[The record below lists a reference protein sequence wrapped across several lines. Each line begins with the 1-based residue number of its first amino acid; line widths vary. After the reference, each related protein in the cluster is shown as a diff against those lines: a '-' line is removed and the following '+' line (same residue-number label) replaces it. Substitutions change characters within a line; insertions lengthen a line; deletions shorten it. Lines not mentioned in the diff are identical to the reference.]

1 MGTITDLD
9 NDYNYNDLT
18 IFFQTNLN
26 KFYVV
31 FCVSKIIIQKIMEIL
46 FINYNIFLKSLYS
59 FFI

>member
-18 IFFQTNLN
+18 IFFQINLN

>member
-18 IFFQTNLN
+18 IFFQINLN

-46 FINYNIFLKSLYS
+46 FINCNIFLKSLYS